1 MNNKTQV
8 LRFEI
13 ASESRNVNHTVE
25 LKDGEWSC
33 TCEHHKYRGAEC
45 KHIREAQKQL
55 QTLQETGDVRQASNI
70 RADVVDVTDY
80 ASLKLLLALKK
91 ELSADDVD
99 FGECKS
105 LVEDLLLKI

>member
-13 ASESRNVNHTVE
+13 ASGSRNVNHTVE

-45 KHIREAQKQL
+45 KHIREAQARL
-55 QTLQETGDVRQASNI
+55 QRLQETGDVRQASNI
-70 RADVVDVTDY
+70 QVDVVDVSNY

-91 ELSADDVD
+91 ELNNEDVD